1 MDALARRAP
10 SRRRGGGPP
19 RDVHAEIDGDSGGDG
34 EGSVAVRSRDE
45 ARGGARRG
53 RVRATEGDAGGD
65 AQREQSAR
73 RVSTREAVSFG
84 SHVERARNSRRG
96 RRDVLGTLRGPPR
109 GVRRRAEKTVHREEH
124 SRPDRVGRAVGGS
137 KKSRR
142 RRRRRDGGGARGV
155 AREASPTNPSRP
167 SRPSR
172 PSGSD
177 DWRRGGAARTLAE
190 RGYPSPLAKAA
201 AAVSA
206 RARLARVANATRA
219 MDRGG
224 DAKGKNATATR
235 GETVDRSDWTERAR
249 TRRPVDEAR
258 VRVETNARPRGRSR
272 ESIFARG
279 CDSKSVEDSALV
291 RGKGKAARGVRDDA
305 RATRVRPFGV
315 RLSERGWPPPRDV
328 RAAISR
334 FFTTRVAAFIR
345 EDGRDVRQVQVCQ
358 VQDGDRTGRVPSRRD
373 LDALASARARGAR
386 AGNVPVVFEYNE
398 GPPPPMPPASR
409 RDEEVREWLRSLRLG
424 VLPREEASELLSNP
438 LRNGVLLSDLMTTLV
453 GAPPLRRRDRD
464 PRSLAVA
471 RANVERALVPL
482 RTIPGAIPPQL
493 TWSTEGILKGMR
505 ENIFGLLWYVKRAVP
520 EQKRYARAAVPW
532 EDPAAGP
539 GVRARRKTR
548 VARPRRG
555 VGVRIHAAHVPPG
568 DAAIAA
574 GWRTGERRGDARR
587 RRRRGR
593 RLGVERRGRHRHG
606 NARGMRGTRRESVF
620 GIVPVRAVTRGEKR
634 ETRSRNSSPSAAPGI
649 ATKIERGVATSGYE
663 ALAAYG
669 DEGIRRLESS
679 VVRWLHAMGLLSD
692 DALAGSFATLCPELS
707 KGTLLCD
714 LVAAIEGIP
723 VVGVFRP
730 PKSVATA
737 RANVRR
743 ACERLARHR
752 GMCRRHLFDH
762 DEIVAGS
769 PGAVLALLED
779 VRVFYDGHP
788 PRTSAKHWN
797 ENVPYCPEMGMGR
810 PPPGRDTNPPPR
822 SPGRVLDPMRA
833 MERGRGRRGSRR
845 RRPRRRRK
853 SRRRGRV
860 RVGFRTRA
868 RLARSL
874 RRSVQRS
881 RSVPRRIAAGNS
893 RRRAPTPA
901 FAPVRS
907 HRDASPSGAPVR
919 LGASVGSFARPSAT
933 RPSLVASSP
942 VKAAR
947 DAAAALEGWRASVVA
962 TVDRATDGSYH
973 PTVSTRPTRV
983 GEVVRAGAWE
993 ASSFPRTRAGAAEV
1007 EKSRAERSAAA
1018 AAAAVAAHHA
1028 SPRERETPPRR
1039 RVDVGDAAATRRR
1052 EEETRANR
1060 RFGSG
1065 FDSATAARARE
1076 AERARKRDAEAHA
1089 RGEGEP
1095 NRDRRGARTDRRGA
1109 RTDRRGA
1116 RTPPRGR
1123 TVGDREGYRSFAPAS
1138 PGGGVYRPPAS
1149 PPARPPRR
1157 GRDFLGRRTRHRTRP
1172 DRRDR

>member
-1 MDALARRAP
+1 M
-10 SRRRGGGPP
+10 
-19 RDVHAEIDGDSGGDG
+19 
-34 EGSVAVRSRDE
+34 
-45 ARGGARRG
+45 
-53 RVRATEGDAGGD
+53 
-65 AQREQSAR
+65 
-73 RVSTREAVSFG
+73 
-84 SHVERARNSRRG
+84 
-96 RRDVLGTLRGPPR
+96 
-109 GVRRRAEKTVHREEH
+109 
-124 SRPDRVGRAVGGS
+124 
-137 KKSRR
+137 
-142 RRRRRDGGGARGV
+142 
-155 AREASPTNPSRP
+155 
-167 SRPSR
+167 
-172 PSGSD
+172 
-177 DWRRGGAARTLAE
+177 
-190 RGYPSPLAKAA
+190 
-201 AAVSA
+201 
-206 RARLARVANATRA
+206 
-219 MDRGG
+219 
-224 DAKGKNATATR
+224 
-235 GETVDRSDWTERAR
+235 
-249 TRRPVDEAR
+249 
-258 VRVETNARPRGRSR
+258 
-272 ESIFARG
+272 
-279 CDSKSVEDSALV
+279 
-291 RGKGKAARGVRDDA
+291 
-305 RATRVRPFGV
+305 
-315 RLSERGWPPPRDV
+315 
-328 RAAISR
+328 
-334 FFTTRVAAFIR
+334 
-345 EDGRDVRQVQVCQ
+345 
-358 VQDGDRTGRVPSRRD
+358 
-373 LDALASARARGAR
+373 
-386 AGNVPVVFEYNE
+386 FEYNE

-493 TWSTEGILKGMR
+493 TWSTEGMLKGMR

-539 GVRARRKTR
+539 GVARVGKPGSHVLGGGLAYASTPRMSLPGTPR
-548 VARPRRG
+548 SPLVGAPANVAETL
-555 VGVRIHAAHVPPG
+555 
-568 DAAIAA
+568 AIAA
-574 GWRTGERRGDARR
+574 AAGDVSALNVADATVTGTPAECAELGANRCSESYQFVPLPVAR
-587 RRRRGR
+587 
-593 RLGVERRGRHRHG
+593 
-606 NARGMRGTRRESVF
+606 NARN
-620 GIVPVRAVTRGEKR
+620 A
-634 ETRSRNSSPSAAPGI
+634 RNSSPSAAPGI
-649 ATKIERGVATSGYE
+649 ATRIERGVATSGYE

-762 DEIVAGS
+762 DEIAAGS

-810 PPPGRDTNPPPR
+810 PPPGRDANPPPT

-833 MERGRGRRGSRR
+833 MERGDDEDRDEDPDDDVNLDDEDAFRSDSEPARGSRD
-845 RRPRRRRK
+845 
-853 SRRRGRV
+853 
-860 RVGFRTRA
+860 
-868 RLARSL
+868 
-874 RRSVQRS
+874 RS
-881 RSVPRRIAAGNS
+881 RDRSNDRDPSLIVSPPGIRDGAHPHPRS
-893 RRRAPTPA
+893 PPSDPTATP
-901 FAPVRS
+901 P
-907 HRDASPSGAPVR
+907 PSGAPVR
-919 LGASVGSFARPSAT
+919 LGASVGSFARPSGPS

-962 TVDRATDGSYH
+962 TVDRATDGSYS

-1039 RVDVGDAAATRRR
+1039 RVDVGDAAAARRR

-1060 RFGSG
+1060 RFGSGFGSG

-1095 NRDRRGARTDRRGA
+1095 NRDRRGARTDRCGA
-1109 RTDRRGA
+1109 RTDRCGA

-1123 TVGDREGYRSFAPAS
+1123 NVGDREGYRSFAPAS

-1149 PPARPPRR
+1149 PRAPTPPRTR
-1157 GRDFLGRRTRHRTRP
+1157 LSRTTDASPNASRPTRP
-1172 DRRDR
+1172 ISYRTSTAERAARFQARRAARKRRDAAETETEMGADDGLAYPTSDAETTGERQNRSPNVDADADADAFAFAAATKAAGRFAGGGARRDARSDGLAEEDREAIRLATWIDGLGISLRRAGGSLGGSPGPRSGAGGQMTEFRRVRRGPAAELAAACADGTLLCELVRALERAELAGVTWRPSAPASKLHNVKKALGALREQPAMSLVHLWCEREIVAKDVAATLGLLGDMHACVPYRKVAR